1 MNSGC
6 VARRLVFNEHEL
18 HEFDEWP
25 LRDNANGVAVLLEWR
40 PMSFGLFVVLLPGG
54 QWVCDKSRAQNKHH
68 G

>member
-40 PMSFGLFVVLLPGG
+40 PTSFEIFVVLLPGG